1 MRRARAVFRPNV
13 KSVAAASR
21 GKAPAAKE
29 PPAKV
34 TKKEPKDQDKQEKAA
49 VQAAKQETKQQPETA
64 AKNAS
69 TPPPQKTD
77 SNSSVKPPQPPDK
90 ASSKLKEESAGL
102 SEKIPDKTVDTGTTD
117 NNTLSSNDKNE
128 TANNAAAVKS
138 QKDKSQKDVEASN
151 DDKSK
156 SAGSAQTVK
165 TQKDV
170 KISDKDGQKSATVAG
185 RRKRV
190 MAVPNLGRRR
200 QGAATSGKPVAAVT
214 EKESTPGN
222 EEKKEDSGQKQFQE
236 PPPVQRVSEPF
247 SSKPPARH
255 LPPLVIPRRRLDSTS
270 SVDGRDGSERP
281 LTIPHRERRVSGMY
295 TPNIQPERRR
305 EKEQEEEEGP
315 AKRRQR
321 HNQSKPPDKNRMTMA
336 DLIYYN
342 PKFNMM
348 KSTEEKAKKLKE
360 KKKQVRQDVDVTSE
374 RDQEEE
380 REEEMLEEEGSQD
393 PPPVDEDPADDS
405 LLVPQVRVA
414 EDGTIVLNEQTLTVS
429 TPAKKAGSDSDIIRE
444 DESNTTYSSFRKK
457 VPQTQAWNMKET
469 IKFYKALSTVG
480 TDFTLMAAMLPKR
493 TRAQLKA
500 KFKKEEKQ
508 NRNLVDRALSL
519 RQEFD
524 QSIFDQSDSDSE
536 DEKKRRRKDQAS
548 RRGKGRP
555 RGAENDE
562 TYGQSGGKRKTLGE
576 RDGEAVRPSPL
587 TASPKNAAGFPGYS
601 STRPDVSR
609 DDDDEAGT
617 RREQTEDAD
626 DENEDEETKIVRMLK
641 GPTRAGRQPK
651 RVQTFSIN
659 VEPTK
664 KRPRPPTVVNRASPI
679 GSPPRFSP
687 GQGAVGSSPRKRWL
701 YIPGETGPRTA
712 ERGLQSPRREQ
723 ESEPEVVET
732 VMIQSPV
739 RFEPSETQHPIIQG
753 TALNGSVVVGDIE
766 ELVFTDD
773 EGNRTAAAS
782 GATQYHLV
790 IPVVDTSSGGERT
803 VSVVVPTSSVAHN
816 TTPSRQQTV
825 SVVVPSGSAH
835 NTSLDGNTSGG
846 SERLSLSF
854 VTGEHL
860 TARDILEQMQMEGR
874 RGEEQEE
881 EEEVPVVIGEE
892 MITEIVT
899 EMAKEQPDVDSTG
912 DKPAAGLEA
921 ES

>member
-13 KSVAAASR
+13 KSAAAAPR
-21 GKAPAAKE
+21 GKTPSTTKE
-29 PPAKV
+29 PSVKV
-34 TKKEPKDQDKQEKAA
+34 TEKEPKGHDKQEKTT
-49 VQAAKQETKQQPETA
+49 VQAAEEKAKKQPETSA
-64 AKNAS
+64 NTSQNVS
-69 TPPPQKTD
+69 TPPLQKTD
-77 SNSSVKPPQPPDK
+77 SNSSVKVSLKPAQPNK
-90 ASSKLKEESAGL
+90 AFSKQT
-102 SEKIPDKTVDTGTTD
+102 EKIAGDKVVGKNITESSTTD
-117 NNTLSSNDKNE
+117 NTLSSNNEEKNKDARN
-128 TANNAAAVKS
+128 TA
-138 QKDKSQKDVEASN
+138 
-151 DDKSK
+151 
-156 SAGSAQTVK
+156 AGK
-165 TQKDV
+165 NQKDV
-170 KISDKDGQKSATVAG
+170 KTGNNGEQKSASVAG

-190 MAVPNLGRRR
+190 TAVPNLGRPR
-200 QGAATSGKPVAAVT
+200 QGSSTSGKPAVT
-214 EKESTPGN
+214 EEKEPAKGDG
-222 EEKKEDSGQKQFQE
+222 EKKKEDPAEKPFQE
-236 PPPVQRVSEPF
+236 PPPVQRMSEPF
-247 SSKPPARH
+247 GSKPPPRH
-255 LPPLVIPRRRLDSTS
+255 IPPLVIPRRRLDSTS

-342 PKFNMM
+342 PKTNMM

-360 KKKQVRQDVDVTSE
+360 KKKQKQDVDAMSE
-374 RDQEEE
+374 RGQEEE
-380 REEEMLEEEGSQD
+380 MEEELLEEAGSQD
-393 PPPVDEDPADDS
+393 KPPAEEEADGDDS

-414 EDGTIVLNEQTLTVS
+414 EDGTIVLNEQSLTVS
-429 TPAKKAGSDSDIIRE
+429 TPAKAGSDGDIIRE

-469 IKFYKALSTVG
+469 IKFYEALSTVG

-524 QSIFDQSDSDSE
+524 MSTFNQSESDSE
-536 DEKKRRRKDQAS
+536 DEKQKKRKEHAP

-555 RGAENDE
+555 RGAENNE
-562 TYGQSGGKRKTLGE
+562 QGGKRKASGDHDREPVSARLS
-576 RDGEAVRPSPL
+576 SPL
-587 TASPKNAAGFPGYS
+587 GVTPKNAAGFPSYA
-601 STRPDVSR
+601 RPDMGR
-609 DDDDEAGT
+609 DVDADGN
-617 RREQTEDAD
+617 RREHTEDAD
-626 DENEDEETKIVRMLK
+626 DENEEEETRIVEMLK

-659 VEPTK
+659 IEPTR

-679 GSPPRFSP
+679 ASPPRFSP
-687 GQGAVGSSPRKRWL
+687 GQGSTGSAGRKRWL
-701 YIPGETGPRTA
+701 YIPGETGPRS
-712 ERGLQSPRREQ
+712 EGRGQAHGSGNEQ
-723 ESEPEVVET
+723 ENDPPVEEMVET

-739 RFEPSETQHPIIQG
+739 RFEPSQPIPQLIQG
-753 TALNGSVVVGDIE
+753 TALNGSVVLGDVE

-773 EGNRTAAAS
+773 EGSQPTVTTTTAAAT
-782 GATQYHLV
+782 TQYTLV
-790 IPVVDTSSGGERT
+790 IPVVSTNINTSS
-803 VSVVVPTSSVAHN
+803 
-816 TTPSRQQTV
+816 PSRQQTV
-825 SVVVPSGSAH
+825 SVIVPTSSAAY
-835 NTSLDGNTSGG
+835 NASLDGINTSGG

-860 TARDILEQMQMEGR
+860 TASDILEQMQMEGR
-874 RGEEQEE
+874 KEQGEEEEEE

-899 EMAKEQPDVDSTG
+899 EIQKEQPEADSSI
-912 DKPAAGLEA
+912 DKGAAGLEA

>member
-13 KSVAAASR
+13 KSAAAAPR
-21 GKAPAAKE
+21 GKTPSTSKE

-34 TKKEPKDQDKQEKAA
+34 TEKEPKGHDKQEKTT
-49 VQAAKQETKQQPETA
+49 VQAAEEKAKKQPETS
-64 AKNAS
+64 AKTLQNVS
-69 TPPPQKTD
+69 TPPAQKTD
-77 SNSSVKPPQPPDK
+77 SISSVRPTQPNKALSKQTEKTAGDK
-90 ASSKLKEESAGL
+90 VAGKNTTD
-102 SEKIPDKTVDTGTTD
+102 SGTTD
-117 NNTLSSNDKNE
+117 NTLSSNIEKNKK
-128 TANNAAAVKS
+128 TSDA
-138 QKDKSQKDVEASN
+138 D
-151 DDKSK
+151 
-156 SAGSAQTVK
+156 AGK
-165 TQKDV
+165 IQKDV
-170 KISDKDGQKSATVAG
+170 KTSNNGGQKSASVAG

-190 MAVPNLGRRR
+190 TAVPNLGRPR
-200 QGAATSGKPVAAVT
+200 QGSSTSGKPAVT
-214 EKESTPGN
+214 EEKEPGQSDG
-222 EEKKEDSGQKQFQE
+222 EKKKEKKEDPAEKPFQE
-236 PPPVQRVSEPF
+236 PPPVQRMSEPF
-247 SSKPPARH
+247 GSKPPPRH
-255 LPPLVIPRRRLDSTS
+255 IPPLVIPRRRLDSTS

-342 PKFNMM
+342 PKTNMM

-360 KKKQVRQDVDVTSE
+360 KKKQKQDVDAMSE
-374 RDQEEE
+374 RGQEEE
-380 REEEMLEEEGSQD
+380 MEEELLEEAGSQD
-393 PPPVDEDPADDS
+393 KPPAEEEADGDDS

-414 EDGTIVLNEQTLTVS
+414 EDGTIVLNEQSLTVS
-429 TPAKKAGSDSDIIRE
+429 TPAKAGSDGDIVRE

-524 QSIFDQSDSDSE
+524 MSTFNQSESDSE
-536 DEKKRRRKDQAS
+536 DEKQKKRKEHAP

-555 RGAENDE
+555 RGAENNE
-562 TYGQSGGKRKTLGE
+562 QGGKRKASGE
-576 RDGEAVRPSPL
+576 HDREAVSARLSSPL
-587 TASPKNAAGFPGYS
+587 GVAPKNAAGFPSYA
-601 STRPDVSR
+601 RPDMGR
-609 DDDDEAGT
+609 DGDADGS
-617 RREQTEDAD
+617 RREHTEDAD
-626 DENEDEETKIVRMLK
+626 DENEEEETRIVEMLK

-659 VEPTK
+659 IEPTR

-679 GSPPRFSP
+679 SSPPRFSP
-687 GQGAVGSSPRKRWL
+687 GKRWL
-701 YIPGETGPRTA
+701 YIPGETGPRS
-712 ERGLQSPRREQ
+712 EGRGQSQGSSNEQ
-723 ESEPEVVET
+723 ENSPPVEEMVET

-739 RFEPSETQHPIIQG
+739 RFEPSQPIPQLIQG
-753 TALNGSVVVGDIE
+753 TALNGSVVVGEVE

-773 EGNRTAAAS
+773 EGSQPTITTTTAAAT
-782 GATQYHLV
+782 AQYTLV
-790 IPVVDTSSGGERT
+790 IPVVSTTNMNTS
-803 VSVVVPTSSVAHN
+803 
-816 TTPSRQQTV
+816 TPSRQQTV
-825 SVVVPSGSAH
+825 SVIVPSSSAAH
-835 NTSLDGNTSGG
+835 NTSLDGINTSGG

-860 TARDILEQMQMEGR
+860 TASDILEQMQMEGR
-874 RGEEQEE
+874 KEQGEEEEE

-899 EMAKEQPDVDSTG
+899 EIQKEQPDADSTV
-912 DKPAAGLEA
+912 DKGAAGLEA

>member
-13 KSVAAASR
+13 KSVAAAASR
-21 GKAPAAKE
+21 GKPPATKE
-29 PPAKV
+29 LPAKV
-34 TKKEPKDQDKQEKAA
+34 IDDKPKDDDKQEKTTVTTA
-49 VQAAKQETKQQPETA
+49 EPESKQQPETA
-64 AKNAS
+64 AKKVS
-69 TPPPQKTD
+69 TPPSQKTD
-77 SNSSVKPPQPPDK
+77 SNSSARPAAPNKATSKQKEISAEQSDDK
-90 ASSKLKEESAGL
+90 NASKN
-102 SEKIPDKTVDTGTTD
+102 TTD
-117 NNTLSSNDKNE
+117 SCNTNNTLSNNADKNKTTTVNNK
-128 TANNAAAVKS
+128 TAA
-138 QKDKSQKDVEASN
+138 
-151 DDKSK
+151 
-156 SAGSAQTVK
+156 VK
-165 TQKDV
+165 TQKEV
-170 KISDKDGQKSATVAG
+170 KTSSNEGQKSATVAG

-200 QGAATSGKPVAAVT
+200 QGASAPGKPTVT
-214 EKESTPGN
+214 EKEPTPSDG
-222 EEKKEDSGQKQFQE
+222 EKKEEAGQKQFQE
-236 PPPVQRVSEPF
+236 PPPVQRMSEAF
-247 SSKPPARH
+247 GSKPPPRH
-255 LPPLVIPRRRLDSTS
+255 IPPLVIPRRRLDSTS
-270 SVDGRDGSERP
+270 SVDGREGSERP

-342 PKFNMM
+342 PKVNMM
-348 KSTEEKAKKLKE
+348 KSTEEKAKKQKE
-360 KKKQVRQDVDVTSE
+360 KKKQKQEVDAASE
-374 RDQEEE
+374 MDQEEEEE
-380 REEEMLEEEGSQD
+380 REEELLEEDGSQD
-393 PPPVDEDPADDS
+393 QPPVDEDPDVDDS

-429 TPAKKAGSDSDIIRE
+429 TPAKKAGSDIIQE

-493 TRAQLKA
+493 TRTQLKA

-508 NRNLVDRALSL
+508 NRTLVDRALSL

-536 DEKKRRRKDQAS
+536 DEKKKKDQAS

-555 RGAENDE
+555 RGAENE
-562 TYGQSGGKRKTLGE
+562 ESGQSGGKRKASGE
-576 RDGEAVRPSPL
+576 RDGEPVPVRCVMSSPL
-587 TASPKNAAGFPGYS
+587 TVSPKNAAGFPSYG
-601 STRPDVSR
+601 TARPDTSR
-609 DDDDEAGT
+609 DGAEAGT
-617 RREQTEDAD
+617 REHTEDAD
-626 DENEDEETKIVRMLK
+626 DENEDEETRIVQMLK

-687 GQGAVGSSPRKRWL
+687 GQSPVGSSPRKRWL
-701 YIPGETGPRTA
+701 YIPGETGPRA
-712 ERGLQSPRREQ
+712 ERNQSQ
-723 ESEPEVVET
+723 ESSREDANEPIQELVET

-739 RFEPSETQHPIIQG
+739 RFESPEMQQQPIPQLIQG
-753 TALNGSVVVGDIE
+753 TALNGSVVVGDVE
-766 ELVFTDD
+766 ELVFTDE
-773 EGNRTAAAS
+773 EGNRPTATTTA
-782 GATQYHLV
+782 QYTLV
-790 IPVVDTSSGGERT
+790 IPVVGTSS
-803 VSVVVPTSSVAHN
+803 SSG
-816 TTPSRQQTV
+816 QQTV
-825 SVVVPSGSAH
+825 SVVVPSSSNSSSGQQTVSVVVPSSSNSPSGQQTVSVVVPSSSSAH
-835 NTSLDGNTSGG
+835 NTSLDANTSGG

-874 RGEEQEE
+874 RGEEEEE

-899 EMAKEQPDVDSTG
+899 EMAKEQPDVDSTV
-912 DKPAAGLEA
+912 DKGAAGLEA

>member
-13 KSVAAASR
+13 KSAAAAPR
-21 GKAPAAKE
+21 GKTPSTTKE

-34 TKKEPKDQDKQEKAA
+34 TEKEPKGHDKQEKTT
-49 VQAAKQETKQQPETA
+49 VQAAEEKAKKQPETSA
-64 AKNAS
+64 NTSQNVS
-69 TPPPQKTD
+69 TPPLQKTD
-77 SNSSVKPPQPPDK
+77 SNSSVKVSLKPAQPNKALSKQTEKTAGDK
-90 ASSKLKEESAGL
+90 VAG
-102 SEKIPDKTVDTGTTD
+102 KNTD
-117 NNTLSSNDKNE
+117 SVTADNTLSSSNDKNKKTSDAE
-128 TANNAAAVKS
+128 AGKIQKEVK
-138 QKDKSQKDVEASN
+138 ASN
-151 DDKSK
+151 N
-156 SAGSAQTVK
+156 G
-165 TQKDV
+165 
-170 KISDKDGQKSATVAG
+170 GQKSASVAG

-190 MAVPNLGRRR
+190 TAVPNLGRPR
-200 QGAATSGKPVAAVT
+200 QGSSTSGKPAEPECEQQKLNKMAARLPCG
-214 EKESTPGN
+214 K
-222 EEKKEDSGQKQFQE
+222 
-236 PPPVQRVSEPF
+236 PPP
-247 SSKPPARH
+247 RH
-255 LPPLVIPRRRLDSTS
+255 IPPLVIPRRRLDSTS

-342 PKFNMM
+342 PKTNMM

-360 KKKQVRQDVDVTSE
+360 KKKQKQDVDAMSE
-374 RDQEEE
+374 RGQEEE
-380 REEEMLEEEGSQD
+380 MEEELLEEAGSQD
-393 PPPVDEDPADDS
+393 KPPAEEEAEGDDS

-414 EDGTIVLNEQTLTVS
+414 EDGTIVLNEQSLTVS
-429 TPAKKAGSDSDIIRE
+429 TPAKKAGSDNDIVRE

-524 QSIFDQSDSDSE
+524 MSTFNQSESDSE
-536 DEKKRRRKDQAS
+536 DEKQKKRKDHAP

-555 RGAENDE
+555 RGAENNE
-562 TYGQSGGKRKTLGE
+562 QGGKRKAGSEHDREPVSTRLS
-576 RDGEAVRPSPL
+576 SPL
-587 TASPKNAAGFPGYS
+587 AVSPKNAAGFPSYA
-601 STRPDVSR
+601 RPDMGR
-609 DDDDEAGT
+609 DGDADGS
-617 RREQTEDAD
+617 RREHTEDAD
-626 DENEDEETKIVRMLK
+626 DENEEEETRIVEMLK

-659 VEPTK
+659 IEPTR

-679 GSPPRFSP
+679 ASPPRFSP
-687 GQGAVGSSPRKRWL
+687 GQGSTGSAGRKRWL
-701 YIPGETGPRTA
+701 YIPGETGPRS
-712 ERGLQSPRREQ
+712 EGRGQAQGSGNEQ
-723 ESEPEVVET
+723 ENDPPVEEMVET

-739 RFEPSETQHPIIQG
+739 RFEPSQPIPQLIQG
-753 TALNGSVVVGDIE
+753 TALNGSVVLGDVE

-773 EGNRTAAAS
+773 EGSQPTVTTTTAAAT
-782 GATQYHLV
+782 AQYTLV
-790 IPVVDTSSGGERT
+790 IPVVSTNINTSS
-803 VSVVVPTSSVAHN
+803 
-816 TTPSRQQTV
+816 PSRQQTV
-825 SVVVPSGSAH
+825 SVIVPTSSAAH
-835 NTSLDGNTSGG
+835 NASLDGINTSGG

-860 TARDILEQMQMEGR
+860 TASDILEQMQMEGR
-874 RGEEQEE
+874 KEQGEEEEE

-899 EMAKEQPDVDSTG
+899 EIQKEQPEADSSI
-912 DKPAAGLEA
+912 DKGAAGLEA